1 MADVIVLFFLFKFRG
16 CSAFE
21 YASKGYVFHTK
32 KIKESIFL
40 VILKMLIKGDLNW
53 SSLRIFPK
61 FFRSLTAL

>member
-32 KIKESIFL
+32 KKIKESIFL
-40 VILKMLIKGDLNW
+40 IILKMLIKGDLN
-53 SSLRIFPK
+53 
-61 FFRSLTAL
+61 